1 MKLKNKVFYQI
12 FCGWLLPA
20 KRKFN
25 LSDSLMLRSNMILL
39 DKLFSIF
46 VWISTKE
53 TKEKWNIRR
62 SRKFKATEQVN
73 RWEGKILIK
82 LIWKIMISRYME
94 VLIIIVKR
102 LKSQKRTYKTK
113 IRVIFIIKRKSVS
126 QIICRQILIKAVR

>member
-12 FCGWLLPA
+12 FCGLLLPP
-20 KRKFN
+20 KKKFS
-25 LSDSLMLRSNMILL
+25 LLDSLMLRSNMILL

-53 TKEKWNIRR
+53 SKEKWNIRR
-62 SRKFKATEQVN
+62 RRKFKATEQVN
-73 RWEGKILIK
+73 GWEGKILIK

-94 VLIIIVKR
+94 VLIVKR
-102 LKSQKRTYKTK
+102 LKSQKRIYKTK